1 LKKYKESDST
11 NRTFSNL
18 SNDAFY
24 LLRSMRKA
32 YAIVRW
38 LFLPAILSFIGI
50 VSILTTPYDD
60 WGGGFF
66 ITGIFLEFIII
77 ESYKSEIEPTLN
89 KVQIKLENELLYK
102 IKADERITYL
112 QQLLKEYKTN
122 SAYSLLIVLLP
133 LIIACISLANR
144 DNPTAFLVLLA
155 TSVLVICTKYV
166 TPIALVQKCIKNEIN
181 EQLTDRSKQSR

>member
-1 LKKYKESDST
+1 MKKYKESDST

-66 ITGIFLEFIII
+66 ITGIDPTYDRLVNQINKLAPKLGITVLDLYHNPEFKNQDSLYMID
-77 ESYKSEIEPTLN
+77 EI
-89 KVQIKLENELLYK
+89 
-102 IKADERITYL
+102 
-112 QQLLKEYKTN
+112 
-122 SAYSLLIVLLP
+122 
-133 LIIACISLANR
+133 
-144 DNPTAFLVLLA
+144 NPTRAGYRDKWLPVFERKL
-155 TSVLVICTKYV
+155 T
-166 TPIALVQKCIKNEIN
+166 EIFA
-181 EQLTDRSKQSR
+181 K